1 MPRRTRKIHG
11 RTKCHWRSSA
21 WTEFFRTDGRTDDAA
36 SNSKRK
42 QSMIDNKKKKLTRAS
57 RRTYDDLTRQ
67 PWRYRTGDHA
77 HLAVGAAT
85 LSGHGAGP
93 KRQLPGLRPAS
104 LPSTVQIPLPNQI
117 TQWVRPPHT
126 REKVYQHEEIKISRW
141 DDRSIDRNFHPREI
155 SHSFFQ
161 SRRPR
166 KTGMTAR
173 CIAEEATPGLGLPF
187 SQLGLSPF
195 LAL

>member
-77 HLAVGAAT
+77 HRAVGAAT
-85 LSGHGAGP
+85 LS
-93 KRQLPGLRPAS
+93 RPWSWTQATTTGIKTS
-104 LPSTVQIPLPNQI
+104 VPTFHRPNTPTQSDHPVGPSTTHQ
-117 TQWVRPPHT
+117 R
-126 REKVYQHEEIKISRW
+126 KGIS
-141 DDRSIDRNFHPREI
+141 
-155 SHSFFQ
+155 
-161 SRRPR
+161 
-166 KTGMTAR
+166 T
-173 CIAEEATPGLGLPF
+173 
-187 SQLGLSPF
+187 
-195 LAL
+195 